1 MIIIDDE
8 LKNESALGTLQ
19 ELKKNKKFNSKV
31 IVMLGIGK
39 KHLRNYY
46 IEDGFTDVIIKENL
60 TDELIEKAESNL

>member
-31 IVMLGIGK
+31 IVMLGDGK
-39 KHLRNYY
+39 KHLKSHY

-60 TDELIEKAESNL
+60 TDELKEKMELNL

>member
-1 MIIIDDE
+1 
-8 LKNESALGTLQ
+8 
-19 ELKKNKKFNSKV
+19 
-31 IVMLGIGK
+31 MLGIGK